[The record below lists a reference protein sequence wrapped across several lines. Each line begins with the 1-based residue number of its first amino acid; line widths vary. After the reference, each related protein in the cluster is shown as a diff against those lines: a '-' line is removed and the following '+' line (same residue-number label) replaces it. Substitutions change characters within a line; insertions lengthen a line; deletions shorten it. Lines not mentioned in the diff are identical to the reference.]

1 MKQKEFNK
9 TVLPLS
15 SKIYSY
21 SYRILEDSDEAKDAV
36 QDIMLKLWLMGD
48 ELKRYNNLTGFVIR
62 MCRNYCI
69 DLIRKRYKYIKDKN
83 EELILFAQSTD
94 KDILEEK
101 DTFSIVK
108 SIIKK
113 LPSTQQEVI
122 ILKDLEGYKTE
133 EIAEITG
140 LGVNNIRV
148 IMSRSRKFIREEL
161 VNKYQIKGHI
171 VNE

>member
-15 SKIYSY
+15 SKIFSY
-21 SYRILEDSDEAKDAV
+21 SYRILEDSDEAKDTV

-48 ELKRYNNLTGFVIR
+48 EVKRYNNLTGFVIR
-62 MCRNYCI
+62 MCRNHCI
-69 DLIRKRYKYIKDKN
+69 DLIRKRNKYVKDQN
-83 EELILFAQSTD
+83 GELILFAQSQEN
-94 KDILEEK
+94 DILEEK
-101 DTFSIVK
+101 DTFNIVRN
-108 SIIKK
+108 IIKQ
-113 LPSTQQEVI
+113 LPSTQQEVV

-148 IMSRSRKFIREEL
+148 IISRSRKFIKEEL
-161 VNKYQIKGHI
+161 INKYQIKGAL
-171 VNE
+171 VNN